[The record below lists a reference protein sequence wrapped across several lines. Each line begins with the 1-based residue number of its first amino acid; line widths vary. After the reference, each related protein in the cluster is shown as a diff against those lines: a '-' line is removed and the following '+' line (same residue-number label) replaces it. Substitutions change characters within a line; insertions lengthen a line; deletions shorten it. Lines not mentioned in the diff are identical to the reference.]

1 MRSGRPTWCV
11 RSQSVN
17 LKLRWNPLA
26 DHSLSEE
33 PRRVIMSD
41 SGMGIVGV
49 IVGALLVG
57 FFVFFV
63 FGNSLGIRG
72 GGKDVSVRVEAPKV
86 PATK

>member
-1 MRSGRPTWCV
+1 M
-11 RSQSVN
+11 N
-17 LKLRWNPLA
+17 DA
-26 DHSLSEE
+26 
-33 PRRVIMSD
+33 
-41 SGMGIVGV
+41 GMGIVGV

-63 FGNSLGIRG
+63 FGNSMGLRG